1 MKKLE
6 GQELYRRL
14 QEARNAKRLLEAQKQ
29 SNEALRTI
37 VKKQEEL
44 IRKQEERILL
54 QEAIIQNQALRI
66 EYLEKIVFG
75 KSKGKKHYD
84 GDTGEGYSQSGSSL
98 KNPKKRESESYQRAI
113 PKEEEITNIKEYP
126 MESCPDCHGPLS
138 EKRIVQRYL
147 EDIVLPDKKNPLK
160 NIEKQLIESGW
171 CKNCQAQKSAH
182 PINGSKVLLGKNT
195 KMMVVYL
202 SVVMRMSY
210 EQIRNILRDIWH
222 LKVSDGEIENI
233 IEEQGN
239 RLTLEHE
246 KIAKALLEE
255 SAHYDETTW
264 KTTQGHFGNY
274 SWIKTGVKST
284 NTLFLFGRSRGK
296 GNAQELCGGSRH
308 IGITDDYVGYDNVFE
323 TQALCWAHPDR
334 KIRDLAESKVI
345 YGKAKETCEKM
356 HEEFKKLY
364 KELREFQGTF
374 KERKAKKKEYIKR
387 YEALIVPDEH
397 DPQKLKTY
405 KETLRK
411 EEKKY
416 FTFMDIEGIPMD
428 NNQAER
434 RLRHVVLKRKICLGS
449 KTDKGAKMLEK
460 LYSVVLTWWWKDPV
474 NFISNYRHLLA

>member
-1 MKKLE
+1 MLINQWVKSVVRKEHENDGGVPLGGDAHELWTDTEHTE
-6 GQELYRRL
+6 GYLASQSFRWRNRKYYRR
-14 QEARNAKRLLEAQKQ
+14 
-29 SNEALRTI
+29 T
-37 VKKQEEL
+37 
-44 IRKQEERILL
+44 
-54 QEAIIQNQALRI
+54 
-66 EYLEKIVFG
+66 G
-75 KSKGKKHYD
+75 KPTHSW
-84 GDTGEGYSQSGSSL
+84 T
-98 KNPKKRESESYQRAI
+98 
-113 PKEEEITNIKEYP
+113 
-126 MESCPDCHGPLS
+126 
-138 EKRIVQRYL
+138 
-147 EDIVLPDKKNPLK
+147 
-160 NIEKQLIESGW
+160 W
-171 CKNCQAQKSAH
+171 
-182 PINGSKVLLGKNT
+182 
-195 KMMVVYL
+195 
-202 SVVMRMSY
+202 
-210 EQIRNILRDIWH
+210 
-222 LKVSDGEIENI
+222 
-233 IEEQGN
+233 
-239 RLTLEHE
+239 